1 MDCIYI
7 LYIDFSFIM
16 LEDAEEGL
24 QWMFVTSLH
33 CAGHIYYLWWWIMT
47 CRGQAT
53 SEYNFWVNS
62 WQNKAREDKQKQTA
76 TQLLWIN
83 IDSGQSFEN
92 LID

>member
-1 MDCIYI
+1 
-7 LYIDFSFIM
+7 
-16 LEDAEEGL
+16 
-24 QWMFVTSLH
+24 
-33 CAGHIYYLWWWIMT
+33 MT

-83 IDSGQSFEN
+83 IASGQQSLEIWFLEFKVIN
-92 LID
+92 TFLISVKN